1 MMYNDVKDLIKQKL
15 NRKLIKPLLEY
26 QSVACHWWPILY
38 FGTKMSVVSSP
49 S

>member
-1 MMYNDVKDLIKQKL
+1 MMYNDVLDLIKHKF
-15 NRKLIKPLLEY
+15 NRKLIMPLLEY

-38 FGTKMSVVSSP
+38 LSTKMSVVSSP